1 MRYLLLAACMLLGT
15 AMPATARA
23 EVGFDTPGFVIGI
36 NVPPHPRLVRVPGY
50 PVYYAPRLHLNLF
63 YYDGEYWLFKR
74 GNWYASDW
82 TDGPWQRVPPYD
94 VPRDILRVPL
104 RYYRNPPPFFYAWSP
119 DAPPFWGDYWGPG
132 WRAHRPDFDRPR
144 RDFDWRHHLASGR
157 DFGAHRFGRD
167 RHGERDDRDR

>member
-15 AMPATARA
+15 ALPATARA
-23 EVGFDTPGFVIGI
+23 EVGFDTPAFVIGI
-36 NVPPHPRLVRVPGY
+36 NVPLHPRLVRVPGY
-50 PVYYAPRLHLNLF
+50 SVYYAPRLHLNLF
-63 YYDGEYWLFKR
+63 YYDGEYWLFEH

-94 VPRDILRVPL
+94 ILRVPL
-104 RYYRNPPPFFYAWSP
+104 RYYRNPPPSFYAWSP
-119 DAPPFWGDYWGPG
+119 DSPPFWGEYWGPG
-132 WRAHRPDFDRPR
+132 WRMHRPDFDRPR

-167 RHGERDDRDR
+167 RHRDRDDHDR